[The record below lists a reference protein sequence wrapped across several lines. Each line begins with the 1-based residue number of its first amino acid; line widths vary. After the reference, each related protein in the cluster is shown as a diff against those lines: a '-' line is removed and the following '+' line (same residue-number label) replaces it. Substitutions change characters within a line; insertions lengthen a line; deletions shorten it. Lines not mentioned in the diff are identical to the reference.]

1 MKKEAPLFINPG
13 VENCEKYHCP
23 KKAKPEICGRR
34 CLISFV
40 CLFYRTVEGAVVRP
54 VPRVKRLLS
63 DGAFLPHIV
72 QLLLTFDP
80 SLVEKVAKLLCEVSM
95 EQEYA
100 GKTNFLSV

>member
-1 MKKEAPLFINPG
+1 M
-13 VENCEKYHCP
+13 
-23 KKAKPEICGRR
+23 
-34 CLISFV
+34 
-40 CLFYRTVEGAVVRP
+40 RP

-95 EQEYA
+95 EQQHA
-100 GKTNFLSV
+100 GKTIFCQYKLKISNNFAALNQLPFQFKNIDY